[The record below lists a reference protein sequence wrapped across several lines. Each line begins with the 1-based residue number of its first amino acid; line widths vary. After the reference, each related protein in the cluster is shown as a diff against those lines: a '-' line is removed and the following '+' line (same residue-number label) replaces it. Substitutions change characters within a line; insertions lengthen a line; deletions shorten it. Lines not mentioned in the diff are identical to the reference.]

1 MWTGVFISGL
11 SVYNSVVMWIA
22 ALAGYIG
29 IIYVMLS
36 GARRL
41 EMRQERT
48 YGEDPA
54 YREYVKKTPIMIPF
68 IPL

>member
-54 YREYVKKTPIMIPF
+54 YREYVKQTPIMIPF
-68 IPL
+68 IPR